1 MADLVSYRTG
11 FSNELTDPRVKNA
24 LFGLTHAE
32 VGGQGPQAQQAF
44 LETVF
49 NRAAARGK
57 SLADTI
63 NDRAYFPA
71 ITHERAAKGAPAN
84 MTSVYSGL
92 LDQVA
97 GGSNVSNFATG
108 NASGTVGFA
117 GGPQTYAANG
127 ERFGVEGP
135 DRKWAQQV
143 GFSGQGMPAPTQQ
156 STPTGAPAMA
166 APALTPYD
174 GPSPD
179 DVAMQRKL
187 AMSLMQQGTSAEP
200 VGHWTQAL
208 ARVLQGGVG
217 GMYQDQARQGE
228 RQGTQGL
235 VDMLQGQQNPT
246 PVQLLSNPWT
256 REAGMKTLV
265 QSAKGPEYGKQG
277 TIVSD
282 GKGNFYAAQFNDKGE
297 VKYHKLEAGG
307 QTPTGVMS
315 SESGVQMGGA
325 QPPSSTALQP
335 AKGVKTVDT
344 GTGTAILDNNTGAT
358 VRTIGKDIQG
368 REAAEKR
375 GQSQGQAQADLPKAQ
390 MSARTLRQ
398 YIKAVENDP
407 NLDNVLGYAAYVP
420 SIRPETKATEAR
432 VKQLQGR
439 AFLMAF
445 ESLKGAGAIT
455 ETEGA
460 KATEALTRLTT
471 LSQDSKAYREAL
483 KDFATEVDNLE
494 QLAKARAMPTAPEPG
509 NPASAF
515 PNAPA
520 ASGWGIKPIGGQ

>member
-1 MADLVSYRTG
+1 MA
-11 FSNELTDPRVKNA
+11 ELTRIKSPGGAAFTVA
-24 LFGLTHAE
+24 QPHAE
-32 VGGQGPQAQQAF
+32 RF
-44 LETVF
+44 
-49 NRAAARGK
+49 
-57 SLADTI
+57 
-63 NDRAYFPA
+63 
-71 ITHERAAKGAPAN
+71 
-84 MTSVYSGL
+84 SGL
-92 LDQVA
+92 LGDLEAAGYKVNGDQSGGYNYRTIA
-97 GGSNVSNFATG
+97 GTNKLSNHAHGAAIDVNWTDNARGTPG
-108 NASGTVGFA
+108 NIPPDLARALAQKHGLTW
-117 GGPQTYAANG
+117 GGDWKNPDPMHFEVPGQPGHTYGDGHNHGAA
-127 ERFGVEGP
+127 
-135 DRKWAQQV
+135 
-143 GFSGQGMPAPTQQ
+143 PAQQ

-217 GMYQDQARQGE
+217 GMYQDTARQGE
-228 RQGTQGL
+228 KQGTQGI

-282 GKGNFYAAQFNDKGE
+282 GKGNFWAAQFNDKGE

-307 QTPTGVMS
+307 QSPTGVMS
-315 SESGVQMGGA
+315 SESGIQMGGA

-344 GTGTAILDNNTGAT
+344 GTGTAIVDNNTGAT
-358 VRTIGKDIQG
+358 VRSIPKDIQG

-390 MSARTLRQ
+390 LSAQTLRK
-398 YIKAVENDP
+398 YIKAIENDP
-407 NLDNVLGYAAYVP
+407 NLDSVLGYAAYVP

-455 ETEGA
+455 EIEGA
-460 KATEALTRLTT
+460 KATEALNRLGT

-483 KDFATEVDNLE
+483 RDFATEVDNLE
-494 QLAKARAMPTAPEPG
+494 QLAKTRAMPTAPDPG

-515 PNAPA
+515 PGAAPA

>member
-1 MADLVSYRTG
+1 MADLANLRTG
-11 FSNELTDPRVKNA
+11 FGNELTDPRVKNA

-44 LETVF
+44 METVF
-49 NRAAARGK
+49 NRAAARNK

-71 ITHERAAKGAPAN
+71 ITHQRAARGAPAN
-84 MTSVYSGL
+84 MADHYSGL
-92 LDQVA
+92 LDQVS

-135 DRKWAQQV
+135 DRKWATQV
-143 GFSGQGMPAPTQQ
+143 GFTGASAPASTQQ

-217 GMYQDQARQGE
+217 GMYQDTARQGE
-228 RQGTQGL
+228 RQGTQGI

-265 QSAKGPEYGKQG
+265 QAAKGPEYGKQG

-282 GKGNFYAAQFNDKGE
+282 GKGNFWAAQFNDKGE

-307 QTPTGVMS
+307 QNPTGVMS
-315 SESGVQMGGA
+315 SESGIQMGGA
-325 QPPSSTALQP
+325 PPPSTTALQP

-358 VRTIGKDIQG
+358 VRTIGKDVQG

-375 GQSQGQAQADLPKAQ
+375 GQAQGQAQVDLPKVEQ
-390 MSARTLRQ
+390 SARSVKQ
-398 YIKAVENDP
+398 YIKAIENDP
-407 NLDNVLGYAAYVP
+407 NLENVLGYAAYAPTV
-420 SIRPETKATEAR
+420 RPESKATEAR
-432 VKQLQGR
+432 LKQLQGR
-439 AFLMAF
+439 AFLQAF
-445 ESLKGAGAIT
+445 ESLKGGGAIT
-455 ETEGA
+455 EIEGA
-460 KATEALTRLTT
+460 KATDALSRLGT

-483 KDFATEVDNLE
+483 KDFQTEVDNLVAIA
-494 QLAKARAMPTAPEPG
+494 QSRAGGAIQGTVPSGAAPT
-509 NPASAF
+509 
-515 PNAPA
+515 